1 MATIRPQWA
10 LNSQDSKK
18 TKDSLH
24 KHQEERMPT
33 TKHEPSSAARGLL
46 DVLIRAGL
54 IAALVMYSYR
64 VFQPFLGLMLW
75 SVILAITLYPLHNM
89 IKSKLGNRDGWTAT
103 LIITVA
109 IGILLIPVYMLGNS
123 LTHSVQVAMQLVKE
137 GGLQIPPPA
146 DSIAQWPIIG
156 AKLHAFWL
164 EAATN
169 LTGLVQ
175 KLAPYMKDFSLG
187 LLGQIAGAGIGL
199 LVFIGA
205 LLISGIIMAYG
216 ENGERSAIRI
226 ASRISG
232 EEKGKSIAQLC
243 TATIRAVAQGVVGI
257 AFIQMFLIGLGFVV
271 YGLPGAG
278 LLAMVVLIIGI
289 MQLPATLITVPVIA
303 FVLGTDGATS
313 SSIAFVIYTFVAGM
327 ADNVLKPLLLG
338 RGVDVPMPVILIGA
352 LGGMITGGIIGLFL
366 GPVILAVAYQLFW
379 QWVDDQPDSAQDQA

>member
-1 MATIRPQWA
+1 MLPTPQEQA
-10 LNSQDSKK
+10 VL
-18 TKDSLH
+18 
-24 KHQEERMPT
+24 
-33 TKHEPSSAARGLL
+33 ARGLL

-54 IAALVMYSYR
+54 IAALVMYSFK
-64 VFQPFLGLMLW
+64 VFQPFMGLMLW
-75 SVILAITLYPLHNM
+75 SVILAITLYPLHGM
-89 IKSKLGNRDGWTAT
+89 LKSKLGNRDGWSAT
-103 LIITVA
+103 LIIVA
-109 IGILLIPVYMLGNS
+109 GIGILLVPVYLLGNS
-123 LTHSVQVAMQLVKE
+123 LTHSVQAAMHIIKE
-137 GGLQIPPPA
+137 GGVQIPPPT

-175 KLAPYMKDFSLG
+175 KLAPYMKDASLG
-187 LLGQIAGAGIGL
+187 LLGQIAGAGVGL

-205 LLISGIIMAYG
+205 LIIGGIIMAYG
-216 ENGERSAIRI
+216 DNGERSAIRI

-232 EEKGKSIAQLC
+232 AERGKSIAQLC

-278 LLAMVVLIIGI
+278 LLAMVVLILGI
-289 MQLPATLITVPVIA
+289 MQLPATLVTLPAIA
-303 FVLGTDGATS
+303 YVLGTDGATVG
-313 SSIAFVIYTFVAGM
+313 SITFVIYTFIAGM

-338 RGVDVPMPVILIGA
+338 RGVDVPMPVILTGA
-352 LGGMITGGIIGLFL
+352 LGGMIAGGIIGLFI

-379 QWVDDQPDSAQDQA
+379 QWVDDQPESLPAQPRDPA

>member
-1 MATIRPQWA
+1 MSTHS
-10 LNSQDSKK
+10 N
-18 TKDSLH
+18 
-24 KHQEERMPT
+24 
-33 TKHEPSSAARGLL
+33 EPSSAARGLL

-54 IAALVMYSYR
+54 IAALVLYSYK
-64 VFQPFLGLMLW
+64 VFQPFIGLMLW
-75 SVILAITLYPLHNM
+75 SVILAITLYPLHSLL
-89 IKSKLGNRDGWTAT
+89 KSRLGNRNGLTAT
-103 LIITVA
+103 LIVMTV

-123 LTHSVQVAMQLVKE
+123 LTQSVQVAMQLVKE
-137 GGLQIPPPA
+137 GGLRIPPPA

-169 LTGLVQ
+169 LMGVAQ
-175 KLAPYMKDFSLG
+175 KLAPYMKDISLR
-187 LLGQIAGAGIGL
+187 LLGHIAGAGMGL

-205 LLISGIIMAYG
+205 LLISGMIMAYG
-216 ENGERSAIRI
+216 ENGERSAIKI
-226 ASRISG
+226 AARISG
-232 EEKGKSIAQLC
+232 PQRGRSIAQLC
-243 TATIRAVAQGVVGI
+243 TSTIRAVAQGVVGI

-278 LLAMVVLIIGI
+278 LLAMLVLILGI
-289 MQLPATLITVPVIA
+289 MQLPTSLVTLPVIA
-303 FVLGTDGATS
+303 YVVGTDGVTFG
-313 SSIAFVIYTFVAGM
+313 SITFVVYTFLSGM

-379 QWVDDQPDSAQDQA
+379 QWVEDQPDTPENPA